1 MIQELYN
8 KLNNKDFQSP
18 GGISYNFYIVPYDV
32 RKEKEI
38 LSSIAYVVE
47 DLKRPADYIDILSLD
62 LFAVF
67 MEYLAAE
74 KFGAKSRLE
83 HLLASDTTA
92 ETSYIHDSVMKSLSE
107 KAHGRKFLDYVHA
120 QVVAHFS
127 KQDPT
132 LKRPYVFL
140 HGIGA
145 MFPFLRANEFLT
157 AFEAVNN
164 PSRYKAILFYPGTMR
179 DGQLSLFGILDD
191 KHSYRAQILEI

>member
-18 GGISYNFYIVPYDV
+18 GGISYNFYILPYDV
-32 RKEKEI
+32 RKESETLADVAHI
-38 LSSIAYVVE
+38 VD
-47 DLKRPADYIDILSLD
+47 DLKRPADYIDVLSLD
-62 LFAVF
+62 LFASL
-67 MEYLAAE
+67 MEYLAAD
-74 KFGAKSRLE
+74 KFGDQSRLA
-83 HLLASDTTA
+83 HLLESDATA
-92 ETSYIHDSVMKSLSE
+92 ETSYVHDNVLKSLSE
-107 KAHGRKFLDYVHA
+107 RAHSRKFLDYVHA
-120 QVVAHFS
+120 KVVAHFS
-127 KQDPT
+127 KPDSG

-164 PSRYKAILFYPGTMR
+164 PSRYKVILFYPGTMR

>member
-32 RKEKEI
+32 RKEKET
-38 LSSIAYVVE
+38 LSNIAYIVD

-67 MEYLAAE
+67 MEYLAGE
-74 KFGAKSRLE
+74 KFGDKSRLD
-83 HLLASDTTA
+83 HLLTSDATA
-92 ETSYIHDSVMKSLSE
+92 ETSYVHDSVMKSLSE

-164 PSRYKAILFYPGTMR
+164 PSRYKVILFYPGTMR

>member
-38 LSSIAYVVE
+38 LSNIAYVVE

-62 LFAVF
+62 LFSVF

-83 HLLASDTTA
+83 HLLTSDATT
-92 ETSYIHDSVMKSLSE
+92 ETSYVHDSVMKSLSE

-127 KQDPT
+127 KQDST

-164 PSRYKAILFYPGTMR
+164 PSRYKVILFYPGTMR

>member
-32 RKEKEI
+32 RKEKET
-38 LSSIAYVVE
+38 LSNIAYIVD

-67 MEYLAAE
+67 MEYLAGE
-74 KFGAKSRLE
+74 KFGDKSRLD
-83 HLLASDTTA
+83 HLLTSDATA
-92 ETSYIHDSVMKSLSE
+92 ETSYVHDSVMKSLSE

-120 QVVAHFS
+120 QVVSHFS

-164 PSRYKAILFYPGTMR
+164 PSRYKVILFYPGTMR

>member
-83 HLLASDTTA
+83 HLLTSDATT
-92 ETSYIHDSVMKSLSE
+92 ETSYVHDSVMKSLSE

-191 KHSYRAQILEI
+191 RHSYRAQILEI

>member
-38 LSSIAYVVE
+38 LSNIAYVVE

-83 HLLASDTTA
+83 HLLTSDATA
-92 ETSYIHDSVMKSLSE
+92 ETSYVHDSVMKSLSE
-107 KAHGRKFLDYVHA
+107 KAHGRKFLDYVLA

-164 PSRYKAILFYPGTMR
+164 PSRYKVILFYPGTMR